1 MYDVII
7 VGAGPAGI
15 SASLYTVRRNL
26 KTLIIYKEKSALEK
40 STKIENYYGFENGI
54 NGEELY
60 NIGIKQAQNIGAEV
74 IKDEVTNIKIEYLNR
89 TMEKKQ
95 QIFKV
100 QTLNN
105 EFEAKAVILATG
117 NKKSK
122 PNIKNID
129 EYEGKGI
136 SYCAVCDGFFYRN
149 KEVAII
155 GNGNYAISEAMNL
168 QNVAKS
174 ITILT
179 NGGQVPK
186 YRAKNIDVNTKEIR
200 EIRRR
205 K

>member
-40 STKIENYYGFENGI
+40 STRIENYYGFEKGI
-54 NGEELY
+54 NGEDLY
-60 NIGIKQAQNIGAEV
+60 KIGIRQAQNIGAKV
-74 IKDEVTNIKIEYLNR
+74 IKDEVTNIKIEYQNKAVANGFKEEQNS
-89 TMEKKQ
+89 TKVEKQ

-105 EFEAKAVILATG
+105 EFESKSVILATG

-122 PNIKNID
+122 PNIKNIE

-136 SYCAVCDGFFYRN
+136 SYCAICDGFFYRN
-149 KEVAII
+149 KDVAVL
-155 GNGNYAISEAMNL
+155 GDGDYAISETMDL
-168 QNVAKS
+168 QNIAK
-174 ITILT
+174 
-179 NGGQVPK
+179 
-186 YRAKNIDVNTKEIR
+186 
-200 EIRRR
+200 
-205 K
+205 